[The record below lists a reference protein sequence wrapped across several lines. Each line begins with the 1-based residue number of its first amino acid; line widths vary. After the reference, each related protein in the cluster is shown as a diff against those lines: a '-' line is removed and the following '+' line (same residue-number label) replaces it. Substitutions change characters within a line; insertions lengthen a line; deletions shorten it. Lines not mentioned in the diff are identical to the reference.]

1 MKKKSIRVKKNTRRK
16 RSVPLSGGA
25 MKVMEQQLEKF
36 RQQFGRDP
44 GPDDPV
50 FFDAD
55 ADMPQLIDHD
65 KAEEA
70 LLVAMTAAGIAPE
83 LIHAIQR
90 TGRFV
95 TEENSHLLPKEALAE
110 WQAAIEEYRHLQ
122 RTGKFN

>member
-1 MKKKSIRVKKNTRRK
+1 MNKKRMKVKKNSRAK
-16 RSVPLSGGA
+16 REVPLSTE
-25 MKVMEQQLEKF
+25 MVTVLKQQREKF
-36 RQQFGRDP
+36 RQKFGRDP

-55 ADMPQLIDHD
+55 ADVPQLVDYD

-70 LLVAMTAAGIAPE
+70 LLMAMTAAGIAPE

-95 TEENSHLLPKEALAE
+95 TEENRHLLSEEALAE
-110 WQAAIEEYRHLQ
+110 WQAAIEEYRQLQ

>member
-1 MKKKSIRVKKNTRRK
+1 MRGTYMKVKKQK
-16 RSVPLSGGA
+16 RPKRAVSLSDET
-25 MKVMEQQLEKF
+25 VTILEQQLEKF
-36 RQQFGRDP
+36 RQKFGRDP
-44 GPDDPV
+44 GPEDPV

-55 ADMPQLIDHD
+55 ADMPQLVDQE

-70 LLVAMTAAGIAPE
+70 FLMAMTAAGLAPE

-95 TEENSHLLPKEALAE
+95 TEENSKLLSEEALAE
-110 WQAAIEEYRHLQ
+110 WQAAIEEYQQLQ

>member
-1 MKKKSIRVKKNTRRK
+1 MNKKRMKVKKNSRAK
-16 RSVPLSGGA
+16 REVPLSTE
-25 MKVMEQQLEKF
+25 MVTVLKQQREKF
-36 RQQFGRDP
+36 RQKFGRDP

-55 ADMPQLIDHD
+55 ADVPQLVDYD

-70 LLVAMTAAGIAPE
+70 LLMAMTAAGIAPE

-95 TEENSHLLPKEALAE
+95 TEENRHLFSEEALAE
-110 WQAAIEEYRHLQ
+110 WQAAIEEYRQLQ

>member
-1 MKKKSIRVKKNTRRK
+1 M
-16 RSVPLSGGA
+16 
-25 MKVMEQQLEKF
+25 MEQQLEKF
-36 RQQFGRDP
+36 RQKFGRDP
-44 GPDDPV
+44 GPQDPV
-50 FFDAD
+50 FFDAEVD
-55 ADMPQLIDHD
+55 VPQLVDHD

-70 LLVAMTAAGIAPE
+70 LLTAMTQAGLAPE

-95 TEENSHLLPKEALAE
+95 TEENSSLLSEEALAE